1 MTTDRRFWPANGR
14 VAHDSLEG
22 QVKGQDLTAGQV
34 LRIAVPVADLFA
46 APGGARDKQ
55 MLFGQAFNVLEERN
69 GWAFGFDVVDGYVG
83 YMRNDRLH
91 DAPATTH
98 RVITRSSHIYT
109 LDDIKSP
116 DRMPI
121 SHFSELAVVAETDG
135 FVELTTGG
143 FVPVQHVAPL
153 SWRAEDPATEAIR
166 YLGTPYLWGGNSAW
180 GIDCSGLVQ
189 MAFRAAGRDCP
200 RDSDLQSKAWTDVE
214 GPLQRG
220 DLVFWKGH
228 VGMMVDDTRLLHA
241 NAHHMAVTVESF
253 EEARTRIGAKEFG
266 EIIRMARP

>member
-1 MTTDRRFWPANGR
+1 MTDRRFWPANGR
-14 VAHDSLEG
+14 VAHESLAAR
-22 QVKGQDLTAGQV
+22 VKGVDLTDGQIR
-34 LRIAVPVADLFA
+34 RIGVPVADLFA

-55 MLFGQAFNVLEERN
+55 MLFGHAFNVLEERN
-69 GWAFGFDVVDGYVG
+69 GWAFGFDVVDNYVG
-83 YMRNDRLH
+83 YLRSDHLH
-91 DAPATTH
+91 DMPESTH
-98 RVITRSSHIYT
+98 RVIARSSHIYT

-116 DRMPI
+116 DRTPL
-121 SHFSELAVVAETDG
+121 SHFSELAVVAETDE

-153 SWRAEDPATEAIR
+153 SWRAEDPATEAER

-189 MAFRAAGRDCP
+189 TAFYAAGRACP
-200 RDSDLQSKAWTDVE
+200 RDSDLQAKAWSDAE

-228 VGMMVDDTRLLHA
+228 VGMMLDDTRLLHA
-241 NAHHMAVTVESF
+241 NAFHMAVAVEPLDR
-253 EEARTRIGAKEFG
+253 ARERIAAKDFG
-266 EIIRMARP
+266 EITRMARP